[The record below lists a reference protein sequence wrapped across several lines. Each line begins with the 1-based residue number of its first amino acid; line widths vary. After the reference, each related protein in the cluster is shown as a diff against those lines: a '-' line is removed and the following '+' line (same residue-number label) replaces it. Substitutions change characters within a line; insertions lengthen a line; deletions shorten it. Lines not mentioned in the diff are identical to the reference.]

1 MVTLIPKKMNREE
14 AALSAYAFH
23 LFIKFSV
30 LLFTVA
36 LAYAVFAGT
45 W

>member
-1 MVTLIPKKMNREE
+1 MNRKE
-14 AALSAYAFH
+14 AALSAYALH

-30 LLFTVA
+30 LFFTGA